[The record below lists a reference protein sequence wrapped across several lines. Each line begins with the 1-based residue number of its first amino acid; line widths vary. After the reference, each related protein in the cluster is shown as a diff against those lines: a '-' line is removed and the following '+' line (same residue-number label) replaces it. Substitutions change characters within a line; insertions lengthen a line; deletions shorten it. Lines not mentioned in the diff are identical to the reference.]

1 MLSLYSVG
9 EKNKF
14 CDLKGVLL
22 LLIFFL
28 SLPSHCEARLGRD
41 EEVNEKNSSNFLGM
55 YKLNNTL
62 ESYIVGGY
70 EVNSPFEYPYLVSIL
85 EVDFWTN
92 KAFHNCGGTLIAPDV
107 VLTAAHCVENK
118 AKRLVQTGR
127 YNWNYN
133 NGVDGFNV
141 LQTHIHPYFDMRNGF
156 DHDIALV
163 KLSGKSSQMPVE
175 LRGENENKNG
185 ETVTVVG
192 WGKTSEYGNPSPELL
207 EANVKTI
214 STNDCKKFYGPYIT
228 DAMVCAHGYGKD
240 ACQGDSGGPAL
251 VKDVAGTKQIG
262 IISWGVGCG
271 ENPGVYTNLFTPSVM
286 NFINEKMCQQL
297 SPESC
302 TDGIF
307 YGTKDGSGSSNEN
320 ENVGGF
326 DKCRN
331 VNENQCMNV
340 ALFPWFNCYFSYKDC
355 PEVCCP
361 NSCISEIGCV

>member
-1 MLSLYSVG
+1 MG
-9 EKNKF
+9 
-14 CDLKGVLL
+14 
-22 LLIFFL
+22 
-28 SLPSHCEARLGRD
+28 SHEI
-41 EEVNEKNSSNFLGM
+41 NEKNSSNFLGM

-85 EVDFWTN
+85 EVDYWTN

-118 AKRLVQTGR
+118 AKRIVQTGR

-141 LQTHIHPYFDMRNGF
+141 LQTHIHPYFNMRNGF

-228 DAMVCAHGYGKD
+228 DAMVCAYGYGKD

-286 NFINEKMCQQL
+286 NFINEKICQQL

-307 YGTKDGSGSSNEN
+307 YGTKDGSGSSWTNEN

-340 ALFPWFNCYFSYKDC
+340 ALFPWFNCFFSYKDC